1 MALAN
6 QRTLIEAWAGERVRA
21 YTTGEKLVR
30 PGAPLRVF
38 YATKPKMMQKL
49 ADCLVEVAADA
60 PTDEAVDCGF
70 HGDRCVCVRGA
81 NGGGFRFDEVNLPE
95 YGI

>member
-1 MALAN
+1 MLLSRVCTQILSAALPGRLSAVK
-6 QRTLIEAWAGERVRA
+6 LI
-21 YTTGEKLVR
+21 
-30 PGAPLRVF
+30 
-38 YATKPKMMQKL
+38 
-49 ADCLVEVAADA
+49 CDA